1 MCLHVLAVLTNVRL
15 DLAITIAAVAGLC
28 TAAVAALYSLAAWRL
43 ASRSAPEELVKHVGA
58 LRVEVHECRGEM
70 DEYKA
75 RIVSWRA
82 ELEAVL
88 ESVETVL
95 SQVERKR
102 RSTAASASKIS
113 GDGTLDQ
120 NPMTMDHSQL
130 EKLARERGLWR

>member
-1 MCLHVLAVLTNVRL
+1 MASVELVISITGLCGAVLAVVF
-15 DLAITIAAVAGLC
+15 
-28 TAAVAALYSLAAWRL
+28 SLASWRL
-43 ASRSAPEELVKHVGA
+43 ASRSAPEELIRAVGA

-70 DEYKA
+70 DEYKS

-102 RSTAASASKIS
+102 RSTAASASKLQQQA
-113 GDGTLDQ
+113 DPAD
-120 NPMTMDHSQL
+120 PMQMDHRQL
-130 EKLARERGLWR
+130 EQLARERGLWR